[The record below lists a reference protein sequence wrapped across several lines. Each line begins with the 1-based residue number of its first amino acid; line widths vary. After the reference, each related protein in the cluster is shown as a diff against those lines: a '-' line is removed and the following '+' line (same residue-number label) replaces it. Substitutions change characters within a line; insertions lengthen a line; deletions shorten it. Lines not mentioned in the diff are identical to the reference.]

1 MLKQAPVVKLAL
13 MCNTHLRNVKGG
25 MGNRGGG
32 ESNLKYIGYQEGETL
47 PGFVSFLSCSLPVV

>member
-1 MLKQAPVVKLAL
+1 MVKLAL

-32 ESNLKYIGYQEGETL
+32 GSNLKYIGYQEGETL